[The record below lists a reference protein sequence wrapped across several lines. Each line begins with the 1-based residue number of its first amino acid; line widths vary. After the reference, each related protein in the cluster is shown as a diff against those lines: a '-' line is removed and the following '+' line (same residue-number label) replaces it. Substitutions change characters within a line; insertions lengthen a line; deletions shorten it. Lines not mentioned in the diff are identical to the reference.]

1 MSVYTVAL
9 TDICE
14 SFHIAFEASINTLFL
29 NCTCLIKHRL
39 AYASDCSI
47 RDYFARADMGR
58 GRHGFSKS

>member
-39 AYASDCSI
+39 AYASDCPI
-47 RDYFARADMGR
+47 RDYFARA
-58 GRHGFSKS
+58 